1 MTYVASASLAA
12 LVGALVLTQPA
23 LAQTPVVAVN
33 CGGSSLAAGGRT
45 FLADQP
51 YGPGGWGHVG
61 GSNVLTSE
69 TRLGPVDNPYE
80 EVVRRARSGF
90 SAYRFDVPN
99 GDYLV
104 RLHLCDI
111 LEHGPGQRRFQVDLE
126 GAPAILGLDVAARYG
141 HDYAGVFT
149 AAVTVADG
157 RLDLEVTPEIGETLL
172 GGIEVFELTAPLA
185 APPQPQGLT
194 ADWSYGANLVRWE
207 RNDDPGLVAWR
218 IDVAGQLAGP
228 FTPIA
233 LQWSQPARFV
243 DRSAPIGVERFY
255 RVVPIGVVVP
265 GAFVEGPAGP
275 VVSATARS
283 SDQSKLPVYEL
294 SVAPADLAQLDA
306 LFQSDPDFE
315 IPATLRTDGSTYA
328 ATLRYSGFTSADDP
342 KKSLKLRFGAGDSFQ
357 GRREFNLKSHFSDD
371 SFLRQELSRR
381 MYLAAGHEAPRAAW
395 VHVQLNGEFAG
406 VFEEL
411 EVIEED
417 FLEQRLLPDGPIY
430 QAYLNFSASMFP
442 IDRATNVPYEKAY
455 KKKTEKEQPYD
466 DLVQFIDDLD
476 SVPNSE
482 LRTWLA
488 TQLDVD
494 DFLDFWAATC
504 VVADIEK
511 VLRDYHMYRNPDTG
525 RWSVYTWDTD
535 ASWKQNFLPF
545 DFGSF
550 PTWVGEHQL
559 AVRALSDPVWSFL
572 YRRKVEALI
581 DGAANPEQGGAFET
595 LWNEQLALIAD
606 DVRADYHK
614 YGWDDPKPFDDAT
627 NTLLQQVGIRR
638 TAIDGQLMNLPAP
651 VVPHAPWINEVMA
664 SNSATVTDPS
674 GEFEDWVELANATSQ
689 PVDLGGYHLTDD
701 PADPQRF
708 TFPAGTILPADGY
721 LVVWCDGDVAQ
732 PGLHASFGL
741 SGAGEAVALF
751 APGGTELLDV
761 LHFGPQRDGL
771 SFARSAG
778 EVPGAVWKLT
788 ADPTPGAPNVVSDN
802 LPPWLRLVEHAP
814 SAPGPADPVHFTA
827 FADDEAID
835 RVELRYSIG
844 GGPFQ
849 TIEFDQRGG
858 GYFEQ
863 DLAPLGAGA
872 VLEYWVRA
880 VDVDGDETRF
890 PVDAPASLV
899 RIETLVP
906 STAGLRLN
914 EVCADNDLIA
924 TDAQGQFEDFVEI
937 FNSGIAPIDLTGHF
951 LTDDLTN
958 PGKWALPAG
967 FVVQPKERVL
977 VWCDGDVA
985 DGPWHA
991 SFSLSKSGEEIGL
1004 FRGVGVGFELV
1015 DGFAFGPTPSNTS
1028 LGPVLDGGTGR
1039 VRLFDPTPNQPNAPL
1054 PGGHAGYDSLDGS
1067 GAPLDLELV
1076 GSLALG
1082 QGFQLITQGAPL
1094 QPAILAIGF
1103 APLNGDLGPGAP
1115 LLIDTSGALLL
1126 FGSSSGTGAA
1136 SFALAVP
1143 ALPALTGLGAFAQ
1156 AVVGVQLT
1164 SAVHLV
1170 LGN

>member
-1 MTYVASASLAA
+1 MSYVASAPLAA
-12 LVGALVLTQPA
+12 LLGAALLVQPA
-23 LAQTPVVAVN
+23 ISQTPVVAVN
-33 CGGSSLAAGGRT
+33 CGGGSLTAAGTT
-45 FLADQP
+45 FAPDQA
-51 YGPGGWGHVG
+51 YVPGAWGHEG
-61 GSNVLTSE
+61 GTNVLTAE

-111 LEHGPGQRRFQVDLE
+111 VEHGPGQRRFSVDLE
-126 GAPAILGLDVAARYG
+126 GAPAIVGLDVVARYG

-149 AAVTVADG
+149 AAVTVVDG

-172 GGIEVFELTAPLA
+172 GGIEVLELTAPLA
-185 APPQPQGLT
+185 APAQPLGLT
-194 ADWSYGANLVRWE
+194 ASWSYGANLIRWE
-207 RNDDPGLVAWR
+207 RNDEPGLAAWR
-218 IDVAGQLAGP
+218 IDVAEQAAGP
-228 FTPIA
+228 FTPVV
-233 LQWSQPARFV
+233 LQWSQPARFI
-243 DRSAPIGVERFY
+243 DRTAPIGVERFY

-265 GAFVEGPAGP
+265 GVFVEGAPGPA
-275 VVSATARS
+275 VSATARS
-283 SDQSKLPVYEL
+283 SDQSKLAVYEL
-294 SVAPADLAQLDA
+294 SVAPADMAQLDA
-306 LFQSDPDFE
+306 LFLSDPDFE
-315 IPATLRTDGSTYA
+315 IPATLQFDGVAYA
-328 ATLRYSGFTSADDP
+328 ATLRYSGFTSGDDP
-342 KKSLKLRFGAGDSFQ
+342 KKSFKLRFGAGDSFQ

-371 SFLRQELSRR
+371 AFLRQELSRQI
-381 MYLAAGHEAPRAAW
+381 YLAAGHEAPRASW

-455 KKKTEKEQPYD
+455 KKKTDKEQPYD
-466 DLVQFIDDLD
+466 DLVQFIDELD
-476 SVPNSE
+476 SIPSSQ
-482 LRTWLA
+482 LRTWIS

-525 RWSVYTWDTD
+525 RWSIYTWDTD
-535 ASWKQNFLPF
+535 ASWKQNFLPY

-550 PTWVGEHQL
+550 PFWVGEHQL
-559 AVRALSDPVWSFL
+559 AVRVLSDPVWKFQ
-572 YRRKVEALI
+572 YRSKVQALI
-581 DGAANPEQGGAFET
+581 DGAASAVPGGAFET
-595 LWNEQLALIAD
+595 LWAEQLALIGD

-614 YGWDDPKPFDDAT
+614 YGWDDPEPFDDAVH
-627 NTLLQQVGIRR
+627 LLRQQAALRH
-638 TAIDGQLMNLPAP
+638 TAIEGQFTNLPAP

-664 SNSATVTDPS
+664 ANSATVADPS

-689 PVDLGGYHLTDD
+689 PIDLSGYHLTDD
-701 PADPQRF
+701 PLDAQRF
-708 TFPAGTILPADGY
+708 TFPAGTVLPADGH

-741 SGAGEAVALF
+741 SGSGEAVALF
-751 APGGTELLDV
+751 APGGIELLDV

-778 EVPGAVWKLT
+778 PVPGAVWSPT
-788 ADPTPGAPNVVSDN
+788 ADPTPGAPNAAPAN

-827 FADDEAID
+827 FADDQEID
-835 RVELRYSIG
+835 RVELRYSVG

-849 TIEFDQRGG
+849 TVVFDQRGG

-863 DLAPLGAGA
+863 ELAPLGAGA
-872 VLEYWVRA
+872 VVDYWVRA
-880 VDVDGDETRF
+880 VDVEGDEARF
-890 PVDAPASLV
+890 PTDAPASLV

-906 STAGLRLN
+906 FTGGLGLN
-914 EVCADNDLIA
+914 EVCADNDVLA
-924 TDAQGQFEDFVEI
+924 TDAQGQFEDFVEVY
-937 FNSGIAPIDLTGHF
+937 NAGLVPVDLTGHF
-951 LTDDLTN
+951 LTDDLTD

-967 FVVQPKERVL
+967 FIVQPGARVL

-991 SFSLSKSGEEIGL
+991 SFSLSKNGEEIGL
-1004 FRGVGVGFELV
+1004 FRGVGVGFELI
-1015 DGFAFGPTPSNTS
+1015 DGFAFGPTPSDTS
-1028 LGPVLDGGTGR
+1028 MGPVIDGGTGR
-1039 VRLFDPTPNQPNAPL
+1039 VRLFDPTPNLPNRPVA
-1054 PGGHAGYDSLDGS
+1054 GEHAGYDSLDGS
-1067 GAPLDLELV
+1067 GAPLDLSLV

-1082 QGFQLITQGAPL
+1082 AGFQLVTQGAPL
-1094 QPAILAIGF
+1094 QPVILAIGF
-1103 APLNGDLGPGAP
+1103 APLNTDLGPGAP
-1115 LLIDTSGALLL
+1115 LLIDTGGALVL
-1126 FGSSSGTGAA
+1126 FGSSSGTGAV
-1136 SFALAVP
+1136 SFPLAVP
-1143 ALPALTGLGAFAQ
+1143 AVPALTGLGAFAQ
-1156 AVVGVQLT
+1156 AAVGVQLT